1 MQHLLCDK
9 VARQKII
16 VTAIIA
22 ALPQFAI
29 AADANSASQTSAET
43 VTEQAKNTTG
53 NKSDTLP
60 EVKVISKGVQPEV
73 SSEATQ
79 SYTVKSS
86 ASATRLDTSL
96 RETPQSISVITRQQ
110 LDDFR
115 ILSVNDA
122 LSYATGIKVEQF
134 ETDRTEY
141 TARGLNIT
149 SFQIDGLNS
158 PISFSGTNYGDLDV
172 AVYDRIEVLRGANG
186 LLAGTGNPSATIN
199 FVRKRPTKD
208 FQAKVD
214 LSAGSWDNKRLDA
227 DISSPL
233 NADGSVRGRLVA
245 AYQDRDS
252 YLDRYSTERNVVY
265 GVIEADLTDSTN
277 VAVGHTY
284 QKNDTSGNNFGSLP
298 LLYTDG
304 SKRHYKVSDS
314 VATDWAYM
322 KVDTNV
328 SFAELTHHFNN
339 EWKVKGQL
347 TNKETAA
354 EGRYNYIDGNEDRA
368 TGLGTF
374 TSYPYIYSFATKDH
388 VADIYANGPFELAG
402 RKHELVVGAT
412 WSKSN
417 MKEYSRIGDTIGNV
431 SVVSFDDLGN
441 FPMPTFG
448 AKNKDSDYTS
458 TTTNIYTAAK
468 LNPTDALK
476 VTMGGSLLSYELKG
490 AGYGTPQEA
499 KENNKF
505 TPYIGSVYDINDNFS
520 LYASYTGIY
529 KPQVE
534 TGPSGKSL
542 APLEGKNYEVGAKS
556 EWFNKKLNSS
566 FALFKTEQDNQAQA
580 IGTSGTRTIYEGI
593 QATTKGYE
601 FDVSGEITDN
611 LNINAGYTRLMSI
624 KGDQDQNVNP
634 FIPRHLIHLT
644 TVYKVPQIQDL
655 KIGASLNWQSD
666 THVDIG
672 TVRYEQDSYA
682 TLNLMANYKIDD
694 HWSAAVNL
702 YNVTDEKYL
711 SSMRYASFGQAFYA
725 APVNGLATLTWKY

>member
-1 MQHLLCDK
+1 MQRFKVGRPKALTIAILL
-9 VARQKII
+9 
-16 VTAIIA
+16 
-22 ALPQFAI
+22 ALPLMAV
-29 AADANSASQTSAET
+29 AEDNNPSDEVET
-43 VTEQAKNTTG
+43 MSEINVSTETIKEA
-53 NKSDTLP
+53 P
-60 EVKVISKGVQPEV
+60 
-73 SSEATQ
+73 SEKTK
-79 SYTVKSS
+79 SYTVKETT
-86 ASATRLDTSL
+86 SATRLGTSI
-96 RETPQSISVITRQQ
+96 RETPQSISVVTRQQ

-122 LSYATGIKVEQF
+122 LTYATGIKVEQF

-186 LLAGTGNPSATIN
+186 LIAGTGNPSATIN

-214 LSAGSWDNKRLDA
+214 VSAGSWDNRRLDA
-227 DISSPL
+227 DVSTAL
-233 NADGSVRGRLVA
+233 NADGSVRGRLVG
-245 AYQDRDS
+245 AYQDRNS
-252 YLDRYSTERNVVY
+252 YLDRYSTERNVIY
-265 GVIEADLTDSTN
+265 GVIEADVTDSTN
-277 VAVGHTY
+277 VAIGHTY
-284 QKNDTSGNNFGSLP
+284 QKNDSSGNNFGSLP

-328 SFAELTHHFNN
+328 SFAELTHYFNN
-339 EWKVKGQL
+339 DWQVKGQL
-347 TNKETAA
+347 THKETAS
-354 EGRYNYIDGNEDRA
+354 EGRYNYVDGNEDRT

-412 WSKSN
+412 WSKSY
-417 MKEYSRIGDTIGNV
+417 MKEFSRTGDTLGSTFI
-431 SVVSFDDLGN
+431 SSFDDLAN

-448 AKNKDSDYTS
+448 SKSKSSDYQS

-468 LNPTDALK
+468 LNPMDALK
-476 VTMGGSLLSYELKG
+476 VTVGGSLLSYELEG
-490 AGYGTPQEA
+490 VAYGTDQIA

-505 TPYIGSVYDINDNFS
+505 TPYIGTVYDLNDMHS
-520 LYASYTGIY
+520 LYASYAGIY

-534 TGPSGKSL
+534 RGANFKTL
-542 APLEGKNYEVGAKS
+542 APLEGKNYELGIKS
-556 EWFNKKLNSS
+556 EWLNKRLNSS
-566 FALFKTEQDNQAQA
+566 FALFRTEQENQAQST
-580 IGTSGTRTIYEGI
+580 GTALFNGSTINIYEGI

-601 FDVSGEITDN
+601 FDVSGELTDN
-611 LNINAGYTRLMSI
+611 LNINAGYTRLMSV

-634 FIPRHLIHLT
+634 FVPRHLVHLT
-644 TVYKVPQIQDL
+644 TVYSVPLIQHLKV
-655 KIGASLNWQSD
+655 GASLNWQSD
-666 THVDIG
+666 TYVDIG

-682 TLNLMANYKIDD
+682 TLNLMANYQVND
-694 HWSAAVNL
+694 HWGAAVNL

-711 SSMRYASFGQAFYA
+711 SSMRYAYAGQAFYA
-725 APVNGLATLTWKY
+725 APFSGLATLTWKY

>member
-1 MQHLLCDK
+1 MQHALHGRPVRHTILLSA
-9 VARQKII
+9 V
-16 VTAIIA
+16 IA
-22 ALPQFAI
+22 VLPYLAH
-29 AADANSASQTSAET
+29 AED
-43 VTEQAKNTTG
+43 E
-53 NKSDTLP
+53 LP
-60 EVKVISKGVQPEV
+60 EVEVKAAVQADQ
-73 SSEATQ
+73 SSEKTK
-79 SYTVKSS
+79 SYTVKETT
-86 ASATRLDTSL
+86 SATRLGTSI
-96 RETPQSISVITRQQ
+96 RETPQSISVITRQE

-115 ILSVNDA
+115 ILSVNEA

-186 LLAGTGNPSATIN
+186 LIAGTGNPSATIN
-199 FVRKRPTKD
+199 FVRKRATKD

-214 LSAGSWDNKRLDA
+214 VSAGSWDNRRLDA
-227 DISSPL
+227 DISSAL
-233 NADGSVRGRLVA
+233 NADGSVRGRLVG
-245 AYQDRDS
+245 AYQDRNS

-265 GVIEADLTDSTN
+265 GVIEADLSDNTS
-277 VAVGHTY
+277 VAIGHTY
-284 QKNDTSGNNFGSLP
+284 QKNDSSGNNFGSLP

-304 SKRHYKVSDS
+304 TKRHYKVSDS

-328 SFAELTHHFNN
+328 SFAELTHYFNN
-339 EWKVKGQL
+339 DWKVKGQL
-347 TNKETAA
+347 TYKDTGS
-354 EGRYNYIDGNEDRA
+354 EGRYNYIDGYEDRT

-412 WSKSN
+412 WSKSY
-417 MKEYSRIGDTIGNV
+417 MKEYSRTGDTLGNITV
-431 SVVSFDDLGN
+431 NSFDDLGN
-441 FPMPTFG
+441 FPIPNFG
-448 AKNKDSDYTS
+448 PKSKDSDYQS
-458 TTTNIYTAAK
+458 TTTNLYTAAK

-476 VTMGGSLLSYELKG
+476 ITVGGSLLSYELEGVAYG
-490 AGYGTPQEA
+490 ADQAA

-505 TPYIGSVYDINDNFS
+505 TPYVGTVLDLNDTIS
-520 LYASYTGIY
+520 LYASYAGIY

-534 TGPSGKSL
+534 RGVNLKPL
-542 APLEGKNYEVGAKS
+542 APLKGKNYEAGIKS

-566 FALFKTEQDNQAQA
+566 FALFRTEQENQAQA
-580 IGTSGTRTIYEGI
+580 VGTNGTITTYEGI

-601 FDVSGEITDN
+601 FDVSGEVTDN
-611 LNINAGYTRLMSI
+611 LNINAGYTRLMSV

-634 FIPRHLIHLT
+634 FVPRHLVHLT
-644 TVYKVPQIQDL
+644 TVYKVPSIEKL
-655 KIGASLNWQSD
+655 KVGASVNWQSD

-672 TVRYEQDSYA
+672 TVRYTQDSYA
-682 TLNLMANYKIDD
+682 TLNLMANYQIDE

-711 SSMRYASFGQAFYA
+711 SSMRYAYAGQAFYA
-725 APVNGLATLTWKY
+725 PPFSGLATLTWKY

>member
-1 MQHLLCDK
+1 MQHALRGK
-9 VARQKII
+9 TVRQHII
-16 VTAIIA
+16 LAAVIA
-22 ALPQFAI
+22 VLPYLAH
-29 AADANSASQTSAET
+29 AED
-43 VTEQAKNTTG
+43 E
-53 NKSDTLP
+53 LP
-60 EVKVISKGVQPEV
+60 EVEVKSKAVQPDQP
-73 SSEATQ
+73 SEKTK
-79 SYTVKSS
+79 SYSVKST
-86 ASATRLDTSL
+86 ATATRLDTSI
-96 RETPQSISVITRQQ
+96 RETPQSISVITRQE

-115 ILSVNDA
+115 ILSVNEA

-172 AVYDRIEVLRGANG
+172 AVFDRIEVLRGANG
-186 LLAGTGNPSATIN
+186 LVAGTGNPSATIN
-199 FVRKRPTKD
+199 FVRKRATKD

-214 LSAGSWDNKRLDA
+214 VSAGSWDNRRLDA
-227 DISSPL
+227 DVSSAL
-233 NADGSVRGRLVA
+233 NADGSVRGRLVG
-245 AYQDRDS
+245 AYQNRNS

-265 GVIEADLTDSTN
+265 GVIEADLSDSTS
-277 VAVGHTY
+277 VAIGHTY
-284 QKNDTSGNNFGSLP
+284 QKNDSSGNNFGSLP

-314 VATDWAYM
+314 PATDWAYM

-328 SFAELTHHFNN
+328 SFAELTHYFNN
-339 EWKVKGQL
+339 DWQVKGQL
-347 TNKETAA
+347 TYKDTGS
-354 EGRYNYIDGNEDRA
+354 EGRYNYIDGFEDRA
-368 TGLGTF
+368 TGLGTY

-412 WSKSN
+412 WSKSY
-417 MKEYSRIGDTIGNV
+417 MKEYSRIGDTIGNI

-441 FPMPTFG
+441 FPMPNFG
-448 AKNKDSDYTS
+448 PKSKDSDYQS
-458 TTTNIYTAAK
+458 TTTNLYTAAK
-468 LNPTDALK
+468 LNPLDALK
-476 VTMGGSLLSYELKG
+476 VTVGGSLLSYKLDG
-490 AGYGTPQEA
+490 VAYGTDQAA

-505 TPYIGSVYDINDNFS
+505 TPYVGAVLDLNDTIS
-520 LYASYTGIY
+520 LYASYAGIY

-534 TGPSGKSL
+534 KGVNLKPL
-542 APLEGKNYEVGAKS
+542 APLKGKNYEAGIKS

-566 FALFKTEQDNQAQA
+566 FALFRTEQENQAQA
-580 IGTSGTRTIYEGI
+580 VGTNGTITTYEGI

-601 FDVSGEITDN
+601 FDVSGELTDN
-611 LNINAGYTRLMSI
+611 LNINAGYTRLMSV
-624 KGDQDQNVNP
+624 KGDHDQNVNP
-634 FIPRHLIHLT
+634 FVPRHLVHVT
-644 TVYKVPQIQDL
+644 TVYTVPSIESLKV
-655 KIGASLNWQSD
+655 GASLNWQSD

-682 TLNLMANYKIDD
+682 TLNLMANYKIDE

-711 SSMRYASFGQAFYA
+711 SSMRYAYAGQAFYA
-725 APVNGLATLTWKY
+725 APFSGLATVTWKY

>member
-1 MQHLLCDK
+1 MHSLQLSYLF
-9 VARQKII
+9 RQKALFA
-16 VTAIIA
+16 TLMM
-22 ALPQFAI
+22 ALPLI
-29 AADANSASQTSAET
+29 SSAEE
-43 VTEQAKNTTG
+43 VTPAAETE
-53 NKSDTLP
+53 TLKEV
-60 EVKVISKGVQPEV
+60 EVKAGASDDTKP
-73 SSEATQ
+73 SEKTK
-79 SYTVKSS
+79 SYTVNSTT
-86 ASATRLDTSL
+86 SATRLNTSI

-134 ETDRTEY
+134 ETDRSEY

-208 FQAKVD
+208 FQAKADVS
-214 LSAGSWDNKRLDA
+214 LGSWDNRRLDA
-227 DISSPL
+227 DISAGL
-233 NADGSVRGRLVA
+233 NGDGSVRGRLVA
-245 AYQDRDS
+245 ANQDRNS
-252 YLDRYSTERNVVY
+252 YLDRYSTERNVIY

-277 VAVGHTY
+277 VAIGHTY

-304 SKRHYKVSDS
+304 SKRDYKVSDS

-328 SFAELTHHFNN
+328 SFAELTHYFNN

-347 TNKETAA
+347 THKETAS

-374 TSYPYIYSFATKDH
+374 TSYPYIYSFVAKDN
-388 VADIYANGPFELAG
+388 VADVYASGPFELGG
-402 RKHELVVGAT
+402 RKHELVVGAS
-412 WSKSN
+412 WSKSY

-441 FPMPTFG
+441 FPQPTFG

-458 TTTNIYTAAK
+458 TTTNIYTATK

-476 VTMGGSLLSYELKG
+476 VTVGASLLSYELAG

-499 KENNKF
+499 KENNKL
-505 TPYIGSVYDINDNFS
+505 TPYIGAVYDLNDTHS
-520 LYASYTGIY
+520 LYASYTGIFR
-529 KPQVE
+529 PQVE

-542 APLEGKNYEVGAKS
+542 APLKGKNYEVGVKS

-566 FALFKTEQDNQAQA
+566 FALFKTEQENQAQA
-580 IGTSGTRTIYEGI
+580 IGISGTRTVYEGI

-601 FDVSGEITDN
+601 FDMSGEVTDN

-634 FIPRHLIHLT
+634 FVPKHLVHLT

-655 KIGASLNWQSD
+655 KIGASLNWQNE

-672 TVRYEQDSYA
+672 TVRYVQDSYA

-694 HWSAAVNL
+694 HWSTAVNL

-711 SSMRYASFGQAFYA
+711 SSMRYAEFGQAFYA
-725 APVNGLATLTWKY
+725 APFNGLATLTWKY

>member
-1 MQHLLCDK
+1 MQHTLRGK
-9 VARQKII
+9 TVRQNII
-16 VTAIIA
+16 LAAVIA
-22 ALPQFAI
+22 VLPYLAH
-29 AADANSASQTSAET
+29 AED
-43 VTEQAKNTTG
+43 E
-53 NKSDTLP
+53 LP
-60 EVKVISKGVQPEV
+60 EVE
-73 SSEATQ
+73 
-79 SYTVKSS
+79 VKSKAAQPDQPS
-86 ASATRLDTSL
+86 EKTKSYSVKSTATATRLDTSI
-96 RETPQSISVITRQQ
+96 RETPQSISVITRQE

-115 ILSVNDA
+115 ILSVNEA

-172 AVYDRIEVLRGANG
+172 AVFDRIEVLRGANG
-186 LLAGTGNPSATIN
+186 LVAGTGNPSATIN
-199 FVRKRPTKD
+199 FVRKRATKD

-214 LSAGSWDNKRLDA
+214 VSAGSWDNRRLDA
-227 DISSPL
+227 DVSTAL
-233 NADGSVRGRLVA
+233 NADGSVRGRLVG
-245 AYQDRDS
+245 AYQNRNS

-265 GVIEADLTDSTN
+265 GVIEADLSDSTS
-277 VAVGHTY
+277 VAIGHTY
-284 QKNDTSGNNFGSLP
+284 QKNDSSGNNFGSLP

-314 VATDWAYM
+314 PATDWAYM

-328 SFAELTHHFNN
+328 SFAELTHYFNN
-339 EWKVKGQL
+339 DWQVKGQL
-347 TNKETAA
+347 TYKDTGS
-354 EGRYNYIDGNEDRA
+354 EGRYNYIDGFEDRA
-368 TGLGTF
+368 TGLGTY

-412 WSKSN
+412 WSKSY
-417 MKEYSRIGDTIGNV
+417 MKEYSRIGDTIGNI

-441 FPMPTFG
+441 FPIPNFG
-448 AKNKDSDYTS
+448 PKSKDSDYQS
-458 TTTNIYTAAK
+458 TTTNLYTAAK
-468 LNPTDALK
+468 LNPLDALK
-476 VTMGGSLLSYELKG
+476 VTVGGSLLSYELEG
-490 AGYGTPQEA
+490 VAYGTDQIA

-505 TPYIGSVYDINDNFS
+505 TPYVGAVLDLSNTIS
-520 LYASYTGIY
+520 LYASYAGIY

-534 TGPSGKSL
+534 KGVNLKPL
-542 APLEGKNYEVGAKS
+542 APLKGKNYEAGIKS

-566 FALFKTEQDNQAQA
+566 FALFRTEQENQAQA
-580 IGTSGTRTIYEGI
+580 VGTNGTITTYEGI

-601 FDVSGEITDN
+601 FDVSGELTDN
-611 LNINAGYTRLMSI
+611 LNINAGYTRLMSV
-624 KGDQDQNVNP
+624 KGDHDQNVNP
-634 FIPRHLIHLT
+634 FVPRHLVHVT
-644 TVYKVPQIQDL
+644 TVYTVPSIENLKV
-655 KIGASLNWQSD
+655 GASLNWQSD

-682 TLNLMANYKIDD
+682 TLNLMANYKIDE

-711 SSMRYASFGQAFYA
+711 SSMRYAYAGQAFYA
-725 APVNGLATLTWKY
+725 APFSGLATVTWKY

>member
-1 MQHLLCDK
+1 MQHTLRGK
-9 VARQKII
+9 TVRHNII
-16 VTAIIA
+16 LAAVIA
-22 ALPQFAI
+22 VLPYLAH
-29 AADANSASQTSAET
+29 AED
-43 VTEQAKNTTG
+43 E
-53 NKSDTLP
+53 LP
-60 EVKVISKGVQPEV
+60 EVEVKSKAVQPDQP
-73 SSEATQ
+73 SEKTK
-79 SYTVKSS
+79 SYSVKST
-86 ASATRLDTSL
+86 ATATRLDTSI
-96 RETPQSISVITRQQ
+96 RETPQSISVITRQE

-115 ILSVNDA
+115 ILSVNEA

-172 AVYDRIEVLRGANG
+172 AVFDRIEVLRGANG
-186 LLAGTGNPSATIN
+186 LVAGTGNPSATIN
-199 FVRKRPTKD
+199 FVRKRATKD

-214 LSAGSWDNKRLDA
+214 VSAGSWDNRRLDA
-227 DISSPL
+227 DVSTAL
-233 NADGSVRGRLVA
+233 NADGSVRGRLVG
-245 AYQDRDS
+245 AYQNRNS

-265 GVIEADLTDSTN
+265 GVIEADLSDSTS
-277 VAVGHTY
+277 VAIGHTY
-284 QKNDTSGNNFGSLP
+284 QKNDSSGNNFGSLP

-314 VATDWAYM
+314 PATDWAYM

-328 SFAELTHHFNN
+328 SFAELTHYFNN
-339 EWKVKGQL
+339 DWQVKGQL
-347 TNKETAA
+347 TYKDTGS
-354 EGRYNYIDGNEDRA
+354 EGRYNYIDGFEDRA
-368 TGLGTF
+368 TGLGTY

-412 WSKSN
+412 WSKSY
-417 MKEYSRIGDTIGNV
+417 MKEYSRIGDTIGNI

-441 FPMPTFG
+441 FPMPNFG
-448 AKNKDSDYTS
+448 PKSKDSDYQS
-458 TTTNIYTAAK
+458 TTTNLYTAAK

-476 VTMGGSLLSYELKG
+476 VTVGGSLLSYKLDG
-490 AGYGTPQEA
+490 VAYGTDQAA

-505 TPYIGSVYDINDNFS
+505 TPYLGAVLDLSNTIS
-520 LYASYTGIY
+520 LYASYAGIY

-534 TGPSGKSL
+534 KGVNLKPL
-542 APLEGKNYEVGAKS
+542 APLKGKNYEAGIKS

-566 FALFKTEQDNQAQA
+566 FALFRTEQENQAQST
-580 IGTSGTRTIYEGI
+580 GTALFNGSTINTYEGI

-601 FDVSGEITDN
+601 FDVSGELTDS
-611 LNINAGYTRLMSI
+611 LNINAGYTRLMSV
-624 KGDQDQNVNP
+624 KGDHDQNVNP
-634 FIPRHLIHLT
+634 FVPRHLVHVT
-644 TVYKVPQIQDL
+644 TVYTVPSIENLKV
-655 KIGASLNWQSD
+655 GASLNWQSD

-682 TLNLMANYKIDD
+682 TLNLMANYKIDE

-711 SSMRYASFGQAFYA
+711 SSMRYAYAGQAFYA
-725 APVNGLATLTWKY
+725 APFSGLATLTWKY

>member
-1 MQHLLCDK
+1 MQDFQCHK
-9 VARQKII
+9 VARYKII
-16 VTAIIA
+16 VAAIIA
-22 ALPQFAI
+22 AAPYFAM
-29 AADANSASQTSAET
+29 AE
-43 VTEQAKNTTG
+43 
-53 NKSDTLP
+53 DTLP
-60 EVKVISKGVQPEV
+60 EVTVKANNVESEQP
-73 SSEATQ
+73 SEKTN
-79 SYTVKSS
+79 SYTVKST
-86 ASATRLDTSL
+86 ATATRLNTTL
-96 RETPQSISVITRQQ
+96 RETPQSISVITRQE

-172 AVYDRIEVLRGANG
+172 AVFDRIEVLRGANG
-186 LLAGTGNPSATIN
+186 LVAGTGNPSATIN
-199 FVRKRPTKD
+199 FVRKRATKD

-214 LSAGSWDNKRLDA
+214 VSAGSWDNRRLDA
-227 DISSPL
+227 DVSSAL
-233 NADGSVRGRLVA
+233 NADGSVRGRLVG
-245 AYQDRDS
+245 AYQDRNS

-265 GVIEADLTDSTN
+265 GVIEADLSDSTS
-277 VAVGHTY
+277 VAIGHTY
-284 QKNDTSGNNFGSLP
+284 QKNDSSGNNFGSLP

-304 SKRHYKVSDS
+304 TKRHYKVSDS

-328 SFAELTHHFNN
+328 SFAELTHYFNN
-339 EWKVKGQL
+339 DWKVKGQL
-347 TNKETAA
+347 TYKDTGS
-354 EGRYNYIDGNEDRA
+354 EGRYNYIDGFEDRA
-368 TGLGTF
+368 TGLGSY

-388 VADIYANGPFELAG
+388 VADIYANGPFELGG

-412 WSKSN
+412 WSKSY
-417 MKEYSRIGDTIGNV
+417 MKEFSRIGDTLGNI

-441 FPMPTFG
+441 FPMPNFG
-448 AKNKDSDYTS
+448 PKSKDSDYQS

-476 VTMGGSLLSYELKG
+476 VTVGGSLLSYKLEGVAYG
-490 AGYGTPQEA
+490 ADQAA

-505 TPYIGSVYDINDNFS
+505 TPYVGTVLDLNDTIS
-520 LYASYTGIY
+520 LYASYAGIY

-534 TGPSGKSL
+534 KGVNLKPL
-542 APLEGKNYEVGAKS
+542 APLKGKNYEAGIKS

-566 FALFKTEQDNQAQA
+566 FALFRTEQENQAQA
-580 IGTSGTRTIYEGI
+580 VGENGTITTYEGI

-601 FDVSGEITDN
+601 FDVSGEVTDH
-611 LNINAGYTRLMSI
+611 LNINAGYTRLMSV
-624 KGDQDQNVNP
+624 KGDHDQNVNP
-634 FIPRHLIHLT
+634 FVPRHLVHLT
-644 TVYKVPQIQDL
+644 TVYTVPSIENLKV
-655 KIGASLNWQSD
+655 GASLNWQSD
-666 THVDIG
+666 THVDIQLE
-672 TVRYEQDSYA
+672 TLADPVRYKQGSYA
-682 TLNLMANYKIDD
+682 TLNLMANYKIDE

-711 SSMRYASFGQAFYA
+711 STMQYAYAGQAFYA
-725 APVNGLATLTWKY
+725 PPFSGLATLTWKY

>member
-1 MQHLLCDK
+1 MKLKFARRTLS
-9 VARQKII
+9 VAVLMAFPLVAAHAEEAPQVKEAAQQSGD
-16 VTAIIA
+16 V
-22 ALPQFAI
+22 ALPSVQVKAKAEGEEI
-29 AADANSASQTSAET
+29 A
-43 VTEQAKNTTG
+43 
-53 NKSDTLP
+53 
-60 EVKVISKGVQPEV
+60 
-73 SSEATQ
+73 SEKTK
-79 SYTVKSS
+79 SYTVKSTS
-86 ASATRLDTSL
+86 TATKLNTSI
-96 RETPQSISVITRQQ
+96 RETPQSISVITREQ

-199 FVRKRPTKD
+199 FMRKRPTKD
-208 FQAKVD
+208 FQAKID
-214 LSAGSWDNKRLDA
+214 LSAGSWDNRRLDA
-227 DISSPL
+227 DVSGAL
-233 NADGSVRGRLVA
+233 NVDGSVRGRLVG
-245 AYQDRDS
+245 AYQERDS

-265 GVIEADLTDSTN
+265 GVIEADLSDSTT
-277 VAVGHTY
+277 VAIGHTY

-304 SKRHYKVSDS
+304 TKRNYKVSDS

-328 SFAELTHHFNN
+328 SFAELTHYFNN

-347 TNKETAA
+347 THKDSAA

-368 TGLGTF
+368 TGLGSY

-412 WSKSN
+412 WSKSY

-441 FPMPTFG
+441 FSMPTFG
-448 AKNKDSDYTS
+448 PKSKDSDFTS
-458 TTTNIYTAAK
+458 TTTNIYAAAK

-476 VTMGGSLLSYELKG
+476 VTVGGSLLSYELEG
-490 AGYGTPQEA
+490 SGYGTPQEA

-505 TPYIGSVYDINDNFS
+505 TPYVGAVYDLNDTHA

-534 TGPSGKSL
+534 LGANGKTL
-542 APLEGKNYEVGAKS
+542 APLKGKNVEVGVKS
-556 EWFNKKLNSS
+556 EWFNKKLNST
-566 FALFKTEQDNQAQA
+566 FTLFRSEQENQAKA
-580 IGTSGTRTIYEGI
+580 LGTVVNQYGNLVTSFEGI

-611 LNINAGYTRLMSI
+611 LKINAGYTRLMSI

-634 FIPRHLIHLT
+634 FVPKHLVHLT
-644 TVYKVPQIQDL
+644 TVYQIPQIQNL
-655 KIGASLNWQSD
+655 KVGASLNWQND

-672 TVRYEQDSYA
+672 TVRYVQDSYA

-711 SSMRYASFGQAFYA
+711 SSMRYAEFGQAFYA
-725 APVNGLATLTWKY
+725 APMSGLATLTWKY

>member
-1 MQHLLCDK
+1 MYSLQLNYLF
-9 VARQKII
+9 RQK
-16 VTAIIA
+16 AIFA
-22 ALPQFAI
+22 ALMMALPLI
-29 AADANSASQTSAET
+29 SSAEEAPLAAE
-43 VTEQAKNTTG
+43 TE
-53 NKSDTLP
+53 TLTEV
-60 EVKVISKGVQPEV
+60 EVKAEAGDEAKP
-73 SSEATQ
+73 SEKTK
-79 SYTVKSS
+79 SYTVKST
-86 ASATRLDTSL
+86 ATATRLNTTL

-214 LSAGSWDNKRLDA
+214 LSAGSWDNQRLDA
-227 DISSPL
+227 DISSSL

-245 AYQDRDS
+245 AHQNRNS
-252 YLDRYSTERNVVY
+252 YLDRYSTERNVAY
-265 GVIEADLTDSTN
+265 GVIEADLTDNTN
-277 VAVGHTY
+277 LAIGHTY

-304 SKRHYKVSDS
+304 SKRDYKVSDS

-328 SFAELTHHFNN
+328 SFAELTHYFNN

-347 TNKETAA
+347 THKETDT
-354 EGRYNYIDGNEDRA
+354 EGRYNYIAGNEDRA

-374 TSYPYIYSFATKDH
+374 VSYPYIYSFATKDH
-388 VADIYANGPFELAG
+388 VADVYANGPFELAG
-402 RKHELVVGAT
+402 RKHELVVGASL
-412 WSKSN
+412 SKSY

-448 AKNKDSDYTS
+448 PKSKDSDYTS

-476 VTMGGSLLSYELKG
+476 VTVGGSFLSYELEG
-490 AGYGTPQEA
+490 AAYGSPQKA

-505 TPYIGSVYDINDNFS
+505 TPYIGAVYDLNDTHA

-529 KPQVE
+529 RPQIE
-534 TGPSGKSL
+534 LGANGKTL
-542 APLEGKNYEVGAKS
+542 APLQGKNYEAGIKS
-556 EWFNKKLNSS
+556 EWFNKKLNTS
-566 FALFKTEQDNQAQA
+566 FALFRAEQENQAQA
-580 IGTSGTRTIYEGI
+580 LGTVVNEFGNLVTSYEGI

-634 FIPRHLIHLT
+634 FIPRHLVHLT
-644 TVYKVPQIQDL
+644 TVYKVPQIQNL
-655 KIGASLNWQSD
+655 KVGASLNWQND

-725 APVNGLATLTWKY
+725 APLNGLATLTWKY

>member
-1 MQHLLCDK
+1 MQHTLRGK
-9 VARQKII
+9 TVRQNII
-16 VTAIIA
+16 LAAVIA
-22 ALPQFAI
+22 VLPYLAH
-29 AADANSASQTSAET
+29 AED
-43 VTEQAKNTTG
+43 E
-53 NKSDTLP
+53 LP
-60 EVKVISKGVQPEV
+60 EVE
-73 SSEATQ
+73 
-79 SYTVKSS
+79 VKSKAAQPDQPS
-86 ASATRLDTSL
+86 EKTKSYSVKSTATATRLDTSI
-96 RETPQSISVITRQQ
+96 RETPQSISVITRQE

-115 ILSVNDA
+115 ILSVNEA

-172 AVYDRIEVLRGANG
+172 AVFDRIEVLRGANG
-186 LLAGTGNPSATIN
+186 LVAGTGNPSATIN
-199 FVRKRPTKD
+199 FVRKRATKD

-214 LSAGSWDNKRLDA
+214 VSAGSWDNRRLDA
-227 DISSPL
+227 DVSTAL
-233 NADGSVRGRLVA
+233 NADGSVRGRLVG
-245 AYQDRDS
+245 AYQNRNS

-265 GVIEADLTDSTN
+265 GVIEADLSDSTS
-277 VAVGHTY
+277 VAIGHTY
-284 QKNDTSGNNFGSLP
+284 QKNDSSGNNFGSLP

-314 VATDWAYM
+314 PATDWAYM

-328 SFAELTHHFNN
+328 SFAELTHYFNN
-339 EWKVKGQL
+339 DWQVKGQL
-347 TNKETAA
+347 TYKDTGS
-354 EGRYNYIDGNEDRA
+354 EGRYNYIDGFEDRA
-368 TGLGTF
+368 TGLGTY

-412 WSKSN
+412 WSKSY
-417 MKEYSRIGDTIGNV
+417 MKEYSRIGDTIGNI

-441 FPMPTFG
+441 FPMPNFG
-448 AKNKDSDYTS
+448 PKSKDSDYQS
-458 TTTNIYTAAK
+458 TTTNLYTAAK

-476 VTMGGSLLSYELKG
+476 VTVGGSLLSYKLDG
-490 AGYGTPQEA
+490 VAYGTDQAA

-505 TPYIGSVYDINDNFS
+505 TPYVGAVLDLSNTIS
-520 LYASYTGIY
+520 LYASYAGIY

-534 TGPSGKSL
+534 KGVNLKPL
-542 APLEGKNYEVGAKS
+542 APLKGKNYEAGIKS

-566 FALFKTEQDNQAQA
+566 FALFRTEQENQAQA
-580 IGTSGTRTIYEGI
+580 VGTNGTITTYEGI
-593 QATTKGYE
+593 EATTKGYE
-601 FDVSGEITDN
+601 FDVSGELTDN
-611 LNINAGYTRLMSI
+611 LNINAGYTRLMSV
-624 KGDQDQNVNP
+624 KGDHDQNVNP
-634 FIPRHLIHLT
+634 FVPRHLVHVT
-644 TVYKVPQIQDL
+644 TVYTVPSIENLKV
-655 KIGASLNWQSD
+655 GASLNWQSD

-682 TLNLMANYKIDD
+682 TLNLMANYKIDE

-711 SSMRYASFGQAFYA
+711 SSMRYAYAGQAFYA
-725 APVNGLATLTWKY
+725 APFSGLATVTWKY